1 MSERQ
6 ALEALQRRAS
16 LNNPRDRD
24 ALLTNPGAI
33 DYRPIKSPLG
43 TCSSRS
49 GMAPSSDFPPCCLVK
64 VQRWTST
71 DCLSSHTSGGTAL
84 DGCWSNTPL
93 FSLARK
99 GRPPCTW
106 SGIRTQRSFTG
117 RAVSRCSERSLPVL
131 ASACHSEECCNHQS
145 HRSEGAESRLSTST
159 FAHPLRPQLLQGPQ
173 GQSQP
178 RLCGT
183 ERGRH
188 PVHIRK
194 HSNVRAYDFIR
205 NGTSW
210 RRMSK

>member
-1 MSERQ
+1 MDNVLIRPAVMSERQ

-43 TCSSRS
+43 TCSSRI
-49 GMAPSSDFPPCCLVK
+49 GMAPSSDFPPCCLVT

-93 FSLARK
+93 VLLARK
-99 GRPPCTW
+99 VRLSCTW

-117 RAVSRCSERSLPVL
+117 SAVSRCSERFLPVL
-131 ASACHSEECCNHQS
+131 ASACHSEECCNHPS
-145 HRSEGAESRLSTST
+145 HRSEGAESRLAWI
-159 FAHPLRPQLLQGPQ
+159 FLR
-173 GQSQP
+173 QP
-178 RLCGT
+178 D
-183 ERGRH
+183 
-188 PVHIRK
+188 P
-194 HSNVRAYDFIR
+194 S
-205 NGTSW
+205 
-210 RRMSK
+210 